1 MSDASPELLGSLS
14 FLEDIT
20 EEEGLDVSLME
31 ADGSIRITVQ
41 GMPDTDSQ
49 LGFSSLKDLVRSA
62 TGSFEQ
68 YLANSTPQSSAVNG
82 QPGAH
87 DILATETI
95 AGQPSDTHD
104 GMVVSHATTIP
115 DMLHEPMAGGHAA
128 EQHAANAGYLCNM
141 SDEAGDISSAWPM
154 PGCGAY
160 LVRHFAISALSIHCY
175 EFIA

>member
-1 MSDASPELLGSLS
+1 MSDTSPELFGSLS

-20 EEEGLDVSLME
+20 EEASFEERFSLME

-49 LGFSSLKDLVRSA
+49 LGSSSLKDLVRSA

-87 DILATETI
+87 NILATETM
-95 AGQPSDTHD
+95 AGQPSDTYNGTIVSKAITIHD
-104 GMVVSHATTIP
+104 I
-115 DMLHEPMAGGHAA
+115 LHEQMAGGHAA
-128 EQHAANAGYLCNM
+128 TQHAINPGYMCNM
-141 SDEAGDISSAWPM
+141 SDKAADINTAWPM

-160 LVRHFAISALSIHCY
+160 VVRYFAIPA
-175 EFIA
+175 